1 VFTAVSQN
9 VTLAWRHG
17 KFIVWAEVLGTL
29 GLRGHERVLDAGCGR
44 GAVLT
49 MVGERVPKGSAV
61 GLDIWTRDQSGNSIG
76 AAERKLTAEGVR
88 ENCELV
94 TGDMRAMPFP
104 DVSFDLVVSS
114 LVIHSI
120 RDPTPPITWCSFMAA
135 ALSMRS

>member
-1 VFTAVSQN
+1 MIEPSGRWSASARQ
-9 VTLAWRHG
+9 
-17 KFIVWAEVLGTL
+17 K
-29 GLRGHERVLDAGCGR
+29 DAPWDSTSGR
-44 GAVLT
+44 A
-49 MVGERVPKGSAV
+49 S
-61 GLDIWTRDQSGNSIG
+61 QSGNSIG